1 MICLFLPLQAVMMEV
16 QRHANILPAGVHH
29 VASIDLQVGYNPP
42 RHHKLMLHDVI
53 ITS

>member
-1 MICLFLPLQAVMMEV
+1 MICLLPLQAVMMEV

-29 VASIDLQVGYNPP
+29 VASIDLEVGYSP
-42 RHHKLMLHDVI
+42 LV